1 MKKISTIAV
10 ACAGLLSFT
19 ACNNF
24 LDEEPKSTLTDVAYY
39 KTQSQMESNVNYLY
53 RTGAIGSY
61 VDFGSAYIGP
71 FASIQ
76 EELTGYFSNS
86 YEGQEIVCRYTR
98 ELTRQQNTMQ
108 LASKMDKVWDDC
120 YRGINVANGA
130 IKHMPEVPMDQ
141 ATADRLTAE
150 AKFFRAFNY
159 FYLVKTFG
167 AVPFY
172 TDPYELA
179 ENMELPRTETSTIYN
194 QIESDLKDAMNVLPE
209 ATFAANG
216 HRITKYV
223 AAMTLTDV
231 YMYQH
236 KYAEAAETVRI
247 VVNSNHKLTTN
258 DDLAMNSAF
267 NKLRSTDDLDE
278 AIYAYEYDN
287 QISPSNWLPTY
298 AFDGDASSNGLFGT
312 YAITQKV
319 HGPNDRYLNIY
330 ESNDLRRQPN
340 QFYHWTYTNPKTGK
354 VWNSVGNAAC
364 CWYYYDEDALLTTGR
379 GTKDWNVYRYAEAL
393 LDAAESIAQS
403 TGVTAEAA
411 GYLAQVKARANM
423 EGKTAAEIASSLQ
436 SMGKQAFIEECWTE
450 RLRELPQEFK
460 MWDMCVRTGM
470 FPNISE
476 TTPGQVTYI
485 PLVGAK
491 NASGATIKE
500 SDLLWPLSVNEIQ
513 RNPSLTQ
520 NEGYSAK

>member
-1 MKKISTIAV
+1 
-10 ACAGLLSFT
+10 
-19 ACNNF
+19 
-24 LDEEPKSTLTDVAYY
+24 
-39 KTQSQMESNVNYLY
+39 
-53 RTGAIGSY
+53 
-61 VDFGSAYIGP
+61 
-71 FASIQ
+71 
-76 EELTGYFSNS
+76 
-86 YEGQEIVCRYTR
+86 
-98 ELTRQQNTMQ
+98 
-108 LASKMDKVWDDC
+108 MDKVWDDC

-209 ATFAANG
+209 VTFAANG

-223 AAMTLTDV
+223 AAMTDV

-298 AFDGDASSNGLFGT
+298 AFDGDASSNVCLEHMPSPRK
-312 YAITQKV
+312 YM
-319 HGPNDRYLNIY
+319 DRMTVI
-330 ESNDLRRQPN
+330 
-340 QFYHWTYTNPKTGK
+340 
-354 VWNSVGNAAC
+354 
-364 CWYYYDEDALLTTGR
+364 
-379 GTKDWNVYRYAEAL
+379 
-393 LDAAESIAQS
+393 
-403 TGVTAEAA
+403 
-411 GYLAQVKARANM
+411 
-423 EGKTAAEIASSLQ
+423 
-436 SMGKQAFIEECWTE
+436 
-450 RLRELPQEFK
+450 
-460 MWDMCVRTGM
+460 
-470 FPNISE
+470 
-476 TTPGQVTYI
+476 
-485 PLVGAK
+485 
-491 NASGATIKE
+491 
-500 SDLLWPLSVNEIQ
+500 
-513 RNPSLTQ
+513 
-520 NEGYSAK
+520 

>member
-194 QIESDLKDAMNVLPE
+194 QIESDLKDAMKCI
-209 ATFAANG
+209 ARGYF
-216 HRITKYV
+216 
-223 AAMTLTDV
+223 
-231 YMYQH
+231 
-236 KYAEAAETVRI
+236 
-247 VVNSNHKLTTN
+247 
-258 DDLAMNSAF
+258 
-267 NKLRSTDDLDE
+267 
-278 AIYAYEYDN
+278 
-287 QISPSNWLPTY
+287 
-298 AFDGDASSNGLFGT
+298 
-312 YAITQKV
+312 
-319 HGPNDRYLNIY
+319 
-330 ESNDLRRQPN
+330 RR
-340 QFYHWTYTNPKTGK
+340 
-354 VWNSVGNAAC
+354 
-364 CWYYYDEDALLTTGR
+364 
-379 GTKDWNVYRYAEAL
+379 
-393 LDAAESIAQS
+393 
-403 TGVTAEAA
+403 
-411 GYLAQVKARANM
+411 
-423 EGKTAAEIASSLQ
+423 
-436 SMGKQAFIEECWTE
+436 
-450 RLRELPQEFK
+450 
-460 MWDMCVRTGM
+460 
-470 FPNISE
+470 
-476 TTPGQVTYI
+476 
-485 PLVGAK
+485 
-491 NASGATIKE
+491 
-500 SDLLWPLSVNEIQ
+500 
-513 RNPSLTQ
+513 
-520 NEGYSAK
+520 

>member
-1 MKKISTIAV
+1 M
-10 ACAGLLSFT
+10 
-19 ACNNF
+19 
-24 LDEEPKSTLTDVAYY
+24 DEEPKSTLTDVAYY

-312 YAITQKV
+312 YA
-319 HGPNDRYLNIY
+319 L
-330 ESNDLRRQPN
+330 
-340 QFYHWTYTNPKTGK
+340 
-354 VWNSVGNAAC
+354 
-364 CWYYYDEDALLTTGR
+364 
-379 GTKDWNVYRYAEAL
+379 
-393 LDAAESIAQS
+393 
-403 TGVTAEAA
+403 
-411 GYLAQVKARANM
+411 
-423 EGKTAAEIASSLQ
+423 SL
-436 SMGKQAFIEECWTE
+436 IH
-450 RLRELPQEFK
+450 
-460 MWDMCVRTGM
+460 
-470 FPNISE
+470 I
-476 TTPGQVTYI
+476 
-485 PLVGAK
+485 
-491 NASGATIKE
+491 
-500 SDLLWPLSVNEIQ
+500 
-513 RNPSLTQ
+513 
-520 NEGYSAK
+520 

>member
-159 FYLVKTFG
+159 FYL
-167 AVPFY
+167 
-172 TDPYELA
+172 
-179 ENMELPRTETSTIYN
+179 
-194 QIESDLKDAMNVLPE
+194 
-209 ATFAANG
+209 
-216 HRITKYV
+216 
-223 AAMTLTDV
+223 
-231 YMYQH
+231 
-236 KYAEAAETVRI
+236 
-247 VVNSNHKLTTN
+247 
-258 DDLAMNSAF
+258 
-267 NKLRSTDDLDE
+267 
-278 AIYAYEYDN
+278 
-287 QISPSNWLPTY
+287 
-298 AFDGDASSNGLFGT
+298 
-312 YAITQKV
+312 
-319 HGPNDRYLNIY
+319 
-330 ESNDLRRQPN
+330 
-340 QFYHWTYTNPKTGK
+340 
-354 VWNSVGNAAC
+354 
-364 CWYYYDEDALLTTGR
+364 
-379 GTKDWNVYRYAEAL
+379 
-393 LDAAESIAQS
+393 
-403 TGVTAEAA
+403 
-411 GYLAQVKARANM
+411 
-423 EGKTAAEIASSLQ
+423 EIII
-436 SMGKQAFIEECWTE
+436 K
-450 RLRELPQEFK
+450 
-460 MWDMCVRTGM
+460 
-470 FPNISE
+470 
-476 TTPGQVTYI
+476 TYI
-485 PLVGAK
+485 K
-491 NASGATIKE
+491 
-500 SDLLWPLSVNEIQ
+500 
-513 RNPSLTQ
+513 
-520 NEGYSAK
+520 

>member
-209 ATFAANG
+209 VTFAANG

-436 SMGKQAFIEECWTE
+436 SMGKQAFIEECWKE
-450 RLRELPQEFK
+450 RLREFPLEMK
-460 MWDMCVRTGM
+460 MWDDCLRTNK
-470 FPNISE
+470 FPVIS
-476 TTPGQVTYI
+476 TTNKGQVTFVD
-485 PLVGAK
+485 LVGAT
-491 NASGATIKE
+491 NGSGATFKAT
-500 SDLLWPLSVNEIQ
+500 DLVWPIPVEEIQ
-513 RNPSLTQ
+513 RNPNLTQ
-520 NEGYSAK
+520 NEGYSAQ